1 MRQQLQIKPEMRTK
15 CSFFQATKIRK
26 GNKLTFPATAASA
39 ITLESGGQKRGE
51 DWLGNVIWLEHHRS
65 SSQARFVEANKK

>member
-1 MRQQLQIKPEMRTK
+1 MQFSLFHCEALASAFRSKR
-15 CSFFQATKIRK
+15 
-26 GNKLTFPATAASA
+26 GTAASA